1 MLRPSRGTGHGKL
14 MEEHQPTTLL
24 TGATGFLGQFIL
36 RDLLQRKRRVVAL
49 LRAPIQDTRLRLAG
63 LLRQLDVELD
73 DYVKT
78 GQLILREGSL
88 PEDLPDGHWGPT
100 DDILAC
106 AASLQLFSNGNG
118 EPFKTNVE
126 GTAVLLD
133 WARRHGV
140 HRMHAVSTAY
150 VCGTKTQRVMEQF
163 HDRPPSFQTQYE
175 ESKWIAEGSLV
186 EWGRESGNV
195 LTVLRPSF
203 LVGDSTTGY
212 TTQFGGFYQ
221 FARLISL
228 MKSECGAGANSD
240 VAHIPH
246 RIPGRPEDPI
256 QNFVPVDYAARV
268 IAEVALNPQY
278 HGRIYHLT
286 DPAPPC
292 WDDFKKWM
300 ESYFGITGGF
310 FVDGDSDVD
319 GGLADKSAAESLL
332 WEKYDLLVP
341 RIRHQPCFDDSNTR
355 QVREAA
361 GVSFPAFSTERI
373 NTFLNY
379 AVSQRWGQKANRRHA
394 R

>member
-1 MLRPSRGTGHGKL
+1 MLRPLRGTGHGTL

-36 RDLLQRKRRVVAL
+36 RDLLRRNRRVVSL
-49 LRAPIQDTRLRLAG
+49 LRAPLQDTRHRLAG
-63 LLRQLDVELD
+63 LMRQLDVEVE

-78 GQLILREGSL
+78 GQLVLREGAL
-88 PEDLPDGHWGPT
+88 PDALPDGQWGPT
-100 DDILAC
+100 DDIVAC
-106 AASLQLFSNGNG
+106 AASLQLYSNGNG
-118 EPFKTNVE
+118 EPFRTNVE
-126 GTAVLLD
+126 GTTVLID
-133 WARRHGV
+133 WARRHNV
-140 HRMHAVSTAY
+140 HRLHAVSTAY
-150 VCGTKTQRVMEQF
+150 VCGTKSQRVMEEIHQE
-163 HDRPPSFQTQYE
+163 RPPSFQTQYE
-175 ESKWIAEGSLV
+175 ESKWVAEAALA
-186 EWGRESGNV
+186 EWARDDGNI
-195 LTVLRPSF
+195 LTLLRPSF

-228 MKSECGAGANSD
+228 MKSECSGGNGEVSN
-240 VAHIPH
+240 IPH

-256 QNFVPVDYAARV
+256 QNFVPVDYAGRV
-268 IAEVALNPQY
+268 IAEVVLNPDY

-300 ESYFGITGGF
+300 ETYFGITGGY
-310 FVDGDSDVD
+310 FVDADKDGD
-319 GGLADKSAAESLL
+319 LTDKSAAESLL

-341 RIRHQPCFDDSNTR
+341 RIRHHPLFDDSNTR
-355 QVREAA
+355 RIREAA
-361 GVSFPAFSTERI
+361 GLRFPAFSRERVSM
-373 NTFLNY
+373 FLDY

>member
-1 MLRPSRGTGHGKL
+1 MEQLR
-14 MEEHQPTTLL
+14 PTTLL

-36 RDLLQRKRRVVAL
+36 RDLLQRNRRVVAL
-49 LRAPIQDTRLRLAG
+49 LRAPLQDTRHRLAG
-63 LLRQLDVELD
+63 LLRQLNVEVE
-73 DYVKT
+73 DYVKS
-78 GQLILREGSL
+78 GQLILREGAL
-88 PEDLPDGHWGPT
+88 PDDLPDGHWGPT
-100 DDILAC
+100 DDIVAC
-106 AASLQLFSNGNG
+106 AASLQLYSNGNG

-126 GTAVLLD
+126 GTTVLID
-133 WARRHGV
+133 WARRHSV
-140 HRMHAVSTAY
+140 HRIHAVSTAY
-150 VCGTKTQRVMEQF
+150 VCGTKSQRVMEEI
-163 HDRPPSFQTQYE
+163 HEERPPSFQTQYE
-175 ESKWIAEGSLV
+175 ESKWIAEAALG
-186 EWGRESGNV
+186 EWAREDGNI
-195 LTVLRPSF
+195 LTILRPSF

-228 MKSECGAGANSD
+228 MKSECGNGSNGEIS
-240 VAHIPH
+240 HIPH

-268 IAEVALNPQY
+268 IAEVVLDPQY

-300 ESYFGITGGF
+300 ETYFGISGGY
-310 FVDGDSDVD
+310 FVDAEQNGD
-319 GGLADKSAAESLL
+319 LTDKSAAESLL

-341 RIRHQPCFDDSNTR
+341 RIRHHPLFDDSNTR
-355 QVREAA
+355 TVREAA
-361 GVSFPAFSTERI
+361 GVRYPSFSRERVF
-373 NTFLNY
+373 TFLDY